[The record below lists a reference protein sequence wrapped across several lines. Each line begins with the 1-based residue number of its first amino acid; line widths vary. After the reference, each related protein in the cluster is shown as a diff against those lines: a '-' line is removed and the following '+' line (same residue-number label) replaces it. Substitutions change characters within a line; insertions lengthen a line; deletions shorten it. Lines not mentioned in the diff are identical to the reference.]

1 MDEIEFRSQKYLQT
15 NDNIFQMICYINEY
29 EIKTLNSNINNY
41 FNIIQTY
48 SLKIKIYDNINI

>member
-1 MDEIEFRSQKYLQT
+1 
-15 NDNIFQMICYINEY
+15 MICYINEY